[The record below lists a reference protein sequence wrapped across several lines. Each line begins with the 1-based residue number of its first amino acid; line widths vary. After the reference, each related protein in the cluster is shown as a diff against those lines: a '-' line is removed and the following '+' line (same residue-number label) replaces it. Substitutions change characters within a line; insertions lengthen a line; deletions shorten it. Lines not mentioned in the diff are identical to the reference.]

1 MLVLSLREDVED
13 ADQLLKFGRILGLL
27 VQKLGREV
35 VLVVELGNFI
45 FLVDQGSRVLIPVL
59 TRELFEE
66 LELSLTASWL
76 R

>member
-35 VLVVELGNFI
+35 VLVVELGNLI
-45 FLVDQGSRVLIPVL
+45 FLVDQGCRVLIPVL

-66 LELSLTASWL
+66 LELSLTTSWL

>member
-35 VLVVELGNFI
+35 VLVVELGNLI
-45 FLVDQGSRVLIPVL
+45 FLVDQGCRVLIPVL

-66 LELSLTASWL
+66 LELRLTTSWL